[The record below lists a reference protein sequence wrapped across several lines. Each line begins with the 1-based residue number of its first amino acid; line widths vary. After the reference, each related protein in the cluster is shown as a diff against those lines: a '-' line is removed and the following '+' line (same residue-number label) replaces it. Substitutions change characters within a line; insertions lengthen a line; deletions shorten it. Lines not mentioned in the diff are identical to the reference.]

1 MSRGGVAVGVG
12 VGTGVGTGVP
22 TGVGVGVGTGVA
34 IGVGVGVGVAAA
46 LTVAVTVAG
55 LFCVVAF
62 DTPPAFAATVMLH
75 EPAASAVKL
84 NVVGSTC
91 AVVHGPLLPVI
102 ETGTVLGVPD
112 GTLVCVC
119 DAVAVNVDVPPIASV
134 LGDGPLGID
143 SV

>member
-1 MSRGGVAVGVG
+1 MGPPGGGVAVGVG
-12 VGTGVGTGVP
+12 TGVP
-22 TGVGVGVGTGVA
+22 IGVGVGTGVTPGV
-34 IGVGVGVGVAAA
+34 GVGVGVGVAAA
-46 LTVAVTVAG
+46 LTETLTVAG

-62 DTPPAFAATVMLH
+62 DTPPAFAAIVMLH
-75 EPAASAVKL
+75 VPAASAVKL

-102 ETGTVLGVPD
+102 EMGTVLGVPD